1 MSKIKVLAIPSDK
14 HGVGKYRILDPYTYI
29 GENFSDEIH
38 IDILFEV
45 EDTDSFF
52 MNYDV
57 VIFHSFVVNKPHEDN
72 VKRIKWLKNQGI
84 KTIMDIDDYWYVDAR
99 HPMYQQLKQNR
110 VGEKKSEL
118 LKLVD
123 YVTTTTPILR
133 NTITS
138 KLNINQKNIQ
148 VFPNAV
154 NPNEKQFISETI
166 PSDRIRFG
174 WLGGSSHYFDIEL
187 LSSGINSTLSNY
199 NNKVQFVLCG
209 FDLRGNVR
217 KYDTS
222 TKTYKSRPI
231 KPFETIWYGYE
242 KIFTN
247 NYRHISEEYRKFLL
261 SFERKEFDTEN
272 ESYVRK
278 WTEDI
283 NRYAFNYNSIDV
295 SLVPLVDSEFN
306 SNKSQLK
313 IIEAGFHK
321 KAVILSDVNPYKM
334 DLTHSMKDGLFTN
347 EGNSLM
353 VSPKRNHKD
362 WGKYMK
368 KLIENPNMIIDLG
381 ERLYETVKDT
391 YSLIN
396 VSNDRVQFI
405 KYISNK

>member
-217 KYDTS
+217 EYDTS

>member
-29 GENFSDEIH
+29 GENFSDEIQL
-38 IDILFEV
+38 DILFDV
-45 EDTDSFF
+45 QDSDEFF
-52 MNYDV
+52 KKYDV
-57 VIFHSFVVNKPHEDN
+57 IIFHSFIVNKSHNDN
-72 VKRIKWLKNQGI
+72 VKRLKWLKNNGI
-84 KTIMDIDDYWYVDAR
+84 KTVMDIDDYWYVDAR
-99 HPMYQQLKQNR
+99 HPMYQQMKVNR
-110 VGEKKSEL
+110 VGEKKVEL

-123 YVTTTTPILR
+123 YITTTTSILS
-133 NTITS
+133 NTLKT
-138 KLNINQKNIQ
+138 KLNINDKKIE

-154 NPNEKQFISETI
+154 NPNEKQFIPEPVS
-166 PSDRIRFG
+166 SDRIRFG

-187 LSSGINSTLSNY
+187 LSSGINGILSNY
-199 NNKVQFVLCG
+199 NNKSQFVLCG

-217 KYDTS
+217 EFDKT
-222 TKTYKSRPI
+222 TNTYKSRPI

-242 KIFTN
+242 KIFTK
-247 NYRHISEEYRKFLL
+247 NYRHLSEDYRKFLL
-261 SFERKEFDTEN
+261 SFERKEFDTTN

-283 NRYAFNYNSIDV
+283 NKYAFNYNHMDV
-295 SLVPLVDSEFN
+295 SLVPLIDSMFN
-306 SNKSQLK
+306 TNKSQLK

-321 KAVILSDVNPYKM
+321 KAVIVSDVEPYKT
-334 DLTHSMKDGLFTN
+334 DLTHSLKDGVFIN

-362 WGKYMK
+362 WEKSMK
-368 KLIENPNMIIDLG
+368 KLINNPNMITDLG
-381 ERLYETVKDT
+381 EKLYETVKDK

-396 VSNDRVQFI
+396 VSEKRVQFI

>member
-52 MNYDV
+52 MKYDV
-57 VIFHSFVVNKPHEDN
+57 VIFHSFVVNKSHEDN

-110 VGEKKSEL
+110 VGERKSEL

-123 YVTTTTPILR
+123 YITTTTPILR

-138 KLNINQKNIQ
+138 KLNINQKNIE

-187 LSSGINSTLSNY
+187 LSGGINGTLSNY

-217 KYDTS
+217 EYDRL

-261 SFERKEFDTEN
+261 SFCSSR
-272 ESYVRK
+272 RPA
-278 WTEDI
+278 
-283 NRYAFNYNSIDV
+283 RY
-295 SLVPLVDSEFN
+295 
-306 SNKSQLK
+306 
-313 IIEAGFHK
+313 
-321 KAVILSDVNPYKM
+321 
-334 DLTHSMKDGLFTN
+334 
-347 EGNSLM
+347 
-353 VSPKRNHKD
+353 
-362 WGKYMK
+362 
-368 KLIENPNMIIDLG
+368 
-381 ERLYETVKDT
+381 
-391 YSLIN
+391 
-396 VSNDRVQFI
+396 
-405 KYISNK
+405 